1 MCRGAVCDDSPGIR
15 NDGSGEGLEIAA
27 SKPVSVLLVGLGEAE
42 ATALASEDG
51 FSVTVV
57 PSIERSRAAD
67 VVVVALDTTPPLET
81 IRRIRTLEPVA
92 ALVVVTEPEHAA
104 DGTVALHA
112 GAEDHLTRD
121 DLLPA
126 LLPRAIRYALATNRM
141 RRELA
146 TVDEL
151 TALPTVRGFAP
162 IAEHHLRMADRAGKP
177 VVFVFV
183 RVEDR
188 DEAGGVGDELA
199 RDAAAVVLDS
209 VRDSDVP
216 GRIAP
221 DTFCILLSGDADG
234 AETTVL
240 SRLVEA
246 MALHDT
252 RRDPPRS
259 LKLSLGTARY
269 EPGSGVHLAELL
281 EGALRGLGRPAG
293 A

>member
-1 MCRGAVCDDSPGIR
+1 M
-15 NDGSGEGLEIAA
+15 
-27 SKPVSVLLVGLGEAE
+27 SVLLVGLGETE
-42 ATALASEDG
+42 ATAVASDDG
-51 FSVTVV
+51 F
-57 PSIERSRAAD
+57 A
-67 VVVVALDTTPPLET
+67 VVVVVP
-81 IRRIRTLEPVA
+81 EPSRD
-92 ALVVVTEPEHAA
+92 A
-104 DGTVALHA
+104 DGAVALHA
-112 GAEDHLTRD
+112 GAEDHLISD
-121 DLLPA
+121 ELLPA
-126 LLPRAIRYALATNRM
+126 LLPRAIRYAVATYRM
-141 RRELA
+141 RLELV
-146 TVDEL
+146 TVDEVS
-151 TALPTVRGFAP
+151 ALPNLRGFAP

-188 DEAGGVGDELA
+188 DEGGGVADELVRA
-199 RDAAAVVLDS
+199 AAAVVLDS

-221 DTFCILLSGDADG
+221 DTFCILLTGDADG
-234 AETTVL
+234 AETMVL

-269 EPGSGVHLAELL
+269 EPDSGLHLAELL
-281 EGALRGLGRPAG
+281 EGALRGLVRPAG

>member
-1 MCRGAVCDDSPGIR
+1 VCDDSRRTSGCIA
-15 NDGSGEGLEIAA
+15 NDGSGEDGEIGALE
-27 SKPVSVLLVGLGEAE
+27 PMSVLLVGLGETE
-42 ATALASEDG
+42 ATAVASDDG
-51 FSVTVV
+51 FAVTVV
-57 PSIERSRAAD
+57 PSIERGRGAD
-67 VVVVALDTTPPLET
+67 AVVIALADEAPLEM
-81 IRRIRTLEPVA
+81 IRRVRSLEPGA
-92 ALVVVTEPEHAA
+92 AVVVVTEPSRDA
-104 DGTVALHA
+104 DGAVALHA
-112 GAEDHLTRD
+112 GAEDHLISD
-121 DLLPA
+121 ELLPA
-126 LLPRAIRYALATNRM
+126 LLPRAIRYAVATYRM
-141 RRELA
+141 RLELV
-146 TVDEL
+146 TVDEVS
-151 TALPTVRGFAP
+151 ALPNLRGFAP

-188 DEAGGVGDELA
+188 DEGGGVANGLVP
-199 RDAAAVVLDS
+199 DAAAVVLDS
-209 VRDSDVP
+209 IRDSDVP

-221 DTFCILLSGDADG
+221 DTFCILLTGDADG

-269 EPGSGVHLAELL
+269 EPGSGLHLAELL
-281 EGALRGLGRPAG
+281 EGALRGLVRPAG